1 MATRMRVGLNIR
13 NVLDED
19 GLLVKKVSYNGA
31 PVRLARVS
39 EPRTF
44 ILNVD
49 FDF

>member
-1 MATRMRVGLNIR
+1 MRLGLNIR
-13 NVLDED
+13 NILDED
-19 GLLVKKVSYNGA
+19 GLLVKKVSFNGQ

-44 ILNVD
+44 ILSVD